1 MSDNGIRIEVK
12 LYKGKEKIFIRK
24 HFENLIK
31 GKSPL
36 RTKSLDIDEW
46 VELKKAAQSI
56 DNQLCKLNLTKQST
70 ELTETIESTSLTS
83 HSEEQIRHIPSTPLK
98 HSIASRCQKILNCR
112 TIIIIKLMKRIQ
124 KLLQNFLQFC
134 KKMRTC
140 STTIEN
146 PLNH

>member
-12 LYKGKEKIFIRK
+12 LYKGTEKIFIRK

-31 GKSPL
+31 GKSL

-83 HSEEQIRHIPSTPLK
+83 HSEEQIRHSPSTPLK
-98 HSIASRCQKILNCR
+98 VSNHNEPQHC
-112 TIIIIKLMKRIQ
+112 IKMSKDIE
-124 KLLQNFLQFC
+124 LQNNYHYKTDEENTKAIAELLAILQ
-134 KKMRTC
+134 
-140 STTIEN
+140 EN
-146 PLNH
+146 ENMFNNH